1 MKRVIFHCVSFA
13 VFMRA
18 SCGVVGGMRE
28 LCFRKGPFPVSWQGE
43 KVFSCVGGGVF
54 CAVGWGNHL
63 ETVRPL
69 FKSLFSDCSY
79 SRLMFGVSIGRQTD
93 RQTGKT

>member
-1 MKRVIFHCVSFA
+1 
-13 VFMRA
+13 
-18 SCGVVGGMRE
+18 MRE
-28 LCFRKGPFPVSWQGE
+28 LCCRVGPFPVSWQGE

-54 CAVGWGNHL
+54 YAVGRGNRL

-79 SRLMFGVSIGRQTD
+79 SRLMFGVPIGIQTD
-93 RQTGKT
+93 RLERLEEKRMGCSCL